1 MSSWLR
7 MPRPGAFLS
16 LIALLVAA
24 PLAAQ
29 GTPTRLLVRAVAHDA
44 KIIGSS
50 VGGARITVTD
60 VATGTVLASGTQEG
74 GTGNTAA
81 IVRTPRERGARVYD
95 TEGAAFWETTLTL
108 SGPTR
113 VEVAAE
119 APLDNKQAMQRTSK
133 TILMVPGEDI
143 VGEGLILEL
152 NGFAVEIEAPA
163 EDASLQTGASLAV
176 RAHVAMMCGCT
187 IQPGGLW
194 DAQRIRVVARLVRD
208 GAVMA
213 ESTLSYAGEPS
224 TFEGSLPLPEAGAYR
239 LRVLALDPERANTGM
254 AEQDITIR

>member
-7 MPRPGAFLS
+7 VPRPGACLS
-16 LIALLVAA
+16 LVALLAAA
-24 PLAAQ
+24 PLHAQ

-60 VATGTVLASGTQEG
+60 VATGAVLASGTQEG
-74 GTGNTAA
+74 GTGNTSA
-81 IVRTPRERGARVYD
+81 IVRTPRARGAQVYD
-95 TEGAAFWETTLTL
+95 TEGAAFWETTLNL
-108 SGPTR
+108 DAPTR
-113 VEVAAE
+113 IEVTAE
-119 APLDNKQAMQRTSK
+119 GPLDNGQAVQRSSK

-152 NGFAVEIEAPA
+152 NGFAVEIEAP
-163 EDASLQTGASLAV
+163 EDDAAFQSGATLPV

-187 IQPGGLW
+187 IEPGGLW
-194 DAQRIRVVARLVRD
+194 DAQRIRVVARLIQG
-208 GAVMA
+208 GAVVA
-213 ESTLSYAGEPS
+213 ESALSYAGEPS
-224 TFEGSLPLPEAGAYR
+224 TFEGSLTLPAAGPYR

-254 AEQDITIR
+254 AEQAVTVH